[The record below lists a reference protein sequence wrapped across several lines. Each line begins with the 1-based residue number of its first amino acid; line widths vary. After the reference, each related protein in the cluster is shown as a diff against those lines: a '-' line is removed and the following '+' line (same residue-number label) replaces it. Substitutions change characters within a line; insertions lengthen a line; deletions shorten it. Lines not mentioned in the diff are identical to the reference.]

1 MMENRIP
8 EQLTISWLQQAY
20 ASGIVTPEEVLREI
34 CRRAGRLEKKHIWI
48 TPPSMTWIQA
58 YLDHLPVRDAGKYPL
73 WGIPFA
79 IKDNID
85 LVGIQTTAA

>member
-34 CRRAGRLEKKHIWI
+34 CRRAGRLEK
-48 TPPSMTWIQA
+48 
-58 YLDHLPVRDAGKYPL
+58 
-73 WGIPFA
+73 
-79 IKDNID
+79 NIYG
-85 LVGIQTTAA
+85 LHRRL